1 MYLNGVTYKRYFMEV
16 QKITNRF
23 IPLLEYLSDKG
34 YSTHYMYVVRTYVRK
49 AERKKTNNGMFDDAF
64 FREMYSDLQQQTSSS
79 QTLRTGRVLIR
90 MLRNYCVLGEFPT
103 RKSSRFSFLR
113 GMEEWCKLGKPF
125 KELILKYEESAM
137 PCKKGTTIYH
147 EKSNAISFFSFLQ
160 ERGCATFEDV
170 TEQDV
175 ISFFYEDGKMKR
187 GASFRKN
194 VLAVLR
200 ANAGTNPSVSKVIA
214 YLPKPIER
222 PKNVQYLSEEEI
234 GSIKNVLLNGSSL
247 CLRDKA
253 IGILALFTGMRCCD
267 IVSLTMDNI
276 DFTKDMIVVKQQ
288 KTGSRLTLPLRPVV
302 GNAIADYILEER
314 PDGCGIS
321 EIFVTRSMR
330 PTRLCSQSCRN
341 ISLNIMNEAGIRQE
355 KGDRKGLHLLR
366 HHFATHLLAN
376 NVPRPVISSAM
387 GHEYPESLDAYLSS
401 DFAHLKRFALSIAD
415 FPIDPKIMEI

>member
-1 MYLNGVTYKRYFMEV
+1 MVSFYKHYSMKG
-16 QKITNRF
+16 QTITNQF
-23 IPLLEYLSDKG
+23 TPLLDFLSDKG
-34 YSTHYMYVVRTYVRK
+34 YSTHYMQVVRTYVRK
-49 AERKKTNNGMFDDAF
+49 AEMKKRDNGAFDDAF
-64 FREMYSDLQQQTSSS
+64 FREMYSDLQQQTSSF
-79 QTLRTGRVLIR
+79 QTLRTGRGLIR

-113 GMEEWCKLGKPF
+113 GMEEWYRLGKPF
-125 KELILKYEESAM
+125 KDLIFKYVEAAM
-137 PCKKGTTIYH
+137 PYKKDTTIYH
-147 EKSNAISFFSFLQ
+147 EKSNAILFFSFLQ

-175 ISFFYEDGKMKR
+175 ISFFYEEGKMKR

-194 VLAVLR
+194 ILAVLR
-200 ANAGTNPSVSKVIA
+200 ANAGIHPSVPKIID

-222 PKNVQYLSEEEI
+222 PKNVQYLSEEEM
-234 GSIKNVLLNGSSL
+234 GSIKHVLLNDSNL

-253 IGILALFTGMRCCD
+253 VGILALYTGMRCCD
-267 IVSLTMDNI
+267 IVSLTMENI
-276 DFTKDMIVVKQQ
+276 DFNKDMIMVKQQ
-288 KTGSRLTLPLRPVV
+288 KTGSQLTLPLRPVV
-302 GNAIADYILEER
+302 GNAIVDYILKER
-314 PDGCGIS
+314 PDRCGIP
-321 EIFVTRSMR
+321 EIFVTKNAH

-341 ISLNIMNEAGIRQE
+341 ISLNIMNEAGIRQK

-387 GHEYPESLDAYLSS
+387 GHEYPESLDTYLSS

-415 FPIDPKIMEI
+415 FPIAPNILEI